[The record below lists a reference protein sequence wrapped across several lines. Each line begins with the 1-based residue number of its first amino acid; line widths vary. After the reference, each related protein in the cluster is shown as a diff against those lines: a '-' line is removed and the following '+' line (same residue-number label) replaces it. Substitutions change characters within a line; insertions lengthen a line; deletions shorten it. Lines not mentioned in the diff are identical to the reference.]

1 MDPLEMKAKRLEA
14 KRELKEMLYKKIKI
28 LSQYGPVEVI
38 TGLSGVCIVSPP
50 GEMLHPDAEPGDPG
64 YGVMSQRWALLPEGG
79 NWVQEYDS
87 LEALLQAEGQDFISL
102 A

>member
-1 MDPLEMKAKRLEA
+1 MKKLFE
-14 KRELKEMLYKKIKI
+14 EIKKIAK
-28 LSQYGPVEVI
+28 YGPVEVI
-38 TGLSGVCIVSPP
+38 TGLSGICVISPP

-64 YGVMSQRWALLPEGG
+64 YGEMSQRWALLPEGGG

-87 LEALLQAEGQDFISL
+87 LEALLQAEGQDFIAL